1 MWRPSLGR
9 REHDIHLSLRRSRRI
24 FSRHAL
30 LPEPLYPSSR
40 DLKAKIDKSILQD
53 YSFISIWHLPTPLTN
68 SFMAHTTY
76 ISIMYWLK
84 GQVLSQ
90 IAPKLLQTRTWGT
103 INILDKQSSQDMS
116 CKKPPAEGQMQTSLK
131 SSNCPYLKALWQT
144 FSWSNFCQIRQT
156 LRIPLSSIH
165 CQHCRANHETKSCT
179 KLLDTWHMLT
189 HKSLQHTLAQYV
201 TWPDVKEQ

>member
-1 MWRPSLGR
+1 MVYNNCILFTEYTKSLRNNDNRNGNPKGAYFCTHHKKVWNKYCRPTDVWRPSLGR

-40 DLKAKIDKSILQD
+40 DLKAQIDKSILQD
-53 YSFISIWHLPTPLTN
+53 YSFISIWHLHTPLTN

-90 IAPKLLQTRTWGT
+90 IAPKLLRTRTWGI
-103 INILDKQSSQDMS
+103 INILDKRSSQDMS
-116 CKKPPAEGQMQTSLK
+116 CKKPPAEGQCK
-131 SSNCPYLKALWQT
+131 H
-144 FSWSNFCQIRQT
+144 R
-156 LRIPLSSIH
+156 
-165 CQHCRANHETKSCT
+165 
-179 KLLDTWHMLT
+179 
-189 HKSLQHTLAQYV
+189 
-201 TWPDVKEQ
+201 